1 LLKKTDVIK
10 LKEKKRKKK
19 EKEPV
24 REAEYMMAIKC
35 CLHGQI
41 LDLQTLLEFKG

>member
-10 LKEKKRKKK
+10 QRKKK

-41 LDLQTLLEFKG
+41 LDLQTLFEFTG